1 MYSVTGPLCKTS
13 GINESS
19 IQFHWEVA
27 MPLDMDGS
35 RPPFEQITGSTAFTA
50 VDRKVLDS
58 IYFRP
63 QFQVRCVAQPQRDNG
78 KLGVPLTSTAV
89 TIGTHNGICHTPV
102 KSGSPYGL
110 HAQSFVATLQYVEPT
125 DPDHPNTIHTSIKIP
140 HQDGMLPLISTL
152 PIHNLRFLLSESAY
166 RQQHICSN
174 FILPSELSLVSKYG
188 FLTPQSEA
196 SVLNDMPYQLD
207 RSLRGNNTVELYQHL
222 NLKSCMW
229 QFDAWYHMTEL
240 VDLCGGAVISDFEV
254 RDAAHSYLTVRVPL
268 YVSYVYTKA
277 PTGWMSLEHRT
288 ELEFSFFYNTM
299 HWRAGLE
306 TDGKLSAHLQVLK
319 IIIGK
324 DGNLVIDFKTRAK
337 FRGKYTVNY
346 S

>member
-1 MYSVTGPLCKTS
+1 
-13 GINESS
+13 
-19 IQFHWEVA
+19 

-35 RPPFEQITGSTAFTA
+35 RPPFEQITSNTAFTD
-50 VDRKVLDS
+50 VRDKVLDS

-63 QFQVRCVAQPQRDNG
+63 QFQMRCIAQPLRDNG
-78 KLGVPLTSTAV
+78 KLGVPLTSSAI
-89 TIGTHNGICHTPV
+89 TIGTYNGICQTPV
-102 KSGSPYGL
+102 KSGTPHGL

-125 DPDHPNTIHTSIKIP
+125 DLDHPNTIHTSIKIP

-152 PIHNLRFLLSESAY
+152 PIHNLRFLLSESTY

-174 FILPSELSLVSKYG
+174 FILPSELEAISKYG
-188 FLTPQSEA
+188 FLTPQSETQTL
-196 SVLNDMPYQLD
+196 LNDMPYQFNS
-207 RSLRGNNTVELYQHL
+207 RLRGNKTVELYRHL

-229 QFDAWYHMTEL
+229 HFDAWYHMTEL

-277 PTGWMSLEHRT
+277 PTGWMSMEHRT

-324 DGNLVIDFKTRAK
+324 DGNLVIDFKTRTK
-337 FRGKYTVNY
+337 FRGQYKLNY
-346 S
+346 DNPSDW